1 MSHAS
6 MQNVCTVQVFRND
19 RVKPFYG
26 SLEEATVLAQVDYKQ
41 FVVHKITA
49 YRGDTKFL
57 LEYEDG
63 AISWCYNG
71 SHGTKAYSIAS
82 DSKVGSI
89 GLKNS
94 C

>member
-1 MSHAS
+1 

-41 FVVHKITA
+41 FVVHNITA
-49 YRGDTKFL
+49 YRGDPEKRNEMEFL
-57 LEYEDG
+57 LEYKDG
-63 AISWCYNG
+63 TISWCYNG
-71 SHGTKAYSIAS
+71 SHGTKACSIAS

-89 GLKNS
+89 GLNS